1 MMGQQ
6 WLAEQLQFFFMCS
19 LELLQTPQQIKK
31 ININTLCERFEPGS
45 HNFQKQVEFDRPGE
59 RSPE

>member
-6 WLAEQLQFFFMCS
+6 WVAEQLQFFFMCS

-31 ININTLCERFEPGS
+31 ININTLSERFEPGS
-45 HNFQKQVEFDRPGE
+45 HNFQK
-59 RSPE
+59 